1 MRLQHNRVTSKDP
14 VDRPETVPRES
25 EKIYIYIFEHK
36 INNIFYVSKCL
47 GLLLDVL
54 LEILLKRPFHKPLQ
68 TM

>member
-1 MRLQHNRVTSKDP
+1 MGLTEWIRKR
-14 VDRPETVPRES
+14 
-25 EKIYIYIFEHK
+25 EHK

-54 LEILLKRPFHKPLQ
+54 WEILLKRPFHKPLQ